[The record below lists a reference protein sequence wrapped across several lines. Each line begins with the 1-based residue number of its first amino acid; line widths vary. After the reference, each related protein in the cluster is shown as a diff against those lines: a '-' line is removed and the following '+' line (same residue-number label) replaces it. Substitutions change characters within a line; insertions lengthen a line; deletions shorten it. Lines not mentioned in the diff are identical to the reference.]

1 MFIHIDCYDM
11 ESKVKYKA
19 YIQVDNIISI
29 EPECFQDLNE
39 PYFDDTCSIIYLC
52 ADYYLHSYLS
62 PDEVMKAIHE
72 AKSAEAQAALQN
84 TPFFGGKKK

>member
-19 YIQVDNIISI
+19 YIQVEYIISI
-29 EPECFQDLNE
+29 EPECFQDHYE
-39 PYFDDTCSIIYLC
+39 PYFDDTCSIIYLS

-62 PDEVMKAIHE
+62 PDKIFNIIQKA
-72 AKSAEAQAALQN
+72 KQAEDKAVLSN
-84 TPFFGGKKK
+84 IPFFWR